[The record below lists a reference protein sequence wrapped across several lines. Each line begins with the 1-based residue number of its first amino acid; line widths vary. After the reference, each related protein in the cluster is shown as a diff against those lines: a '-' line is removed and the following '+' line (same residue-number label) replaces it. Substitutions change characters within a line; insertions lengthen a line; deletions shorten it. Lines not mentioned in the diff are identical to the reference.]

1 MARKQKDAFRE
12 FLESRALRLTRE
24 REAVVDKVMST
35 RGHFD
40 PEELHYALKD
50 KGAKVSR
57 ASIYRTIPLL
67 VDAGIIGKVEN
78 TDKHAHYELILGRE
92 HHDHMLCTRCGKVI
106 EFYSR
111 ELERL
116 QDRLCQTEGFK
127 GNSHTLEIK
136 GLCRKCAGRRR

>member
-1 MARKQKDAFRE
+1 MARKQKEAFRE

-24 REAVVDKVMST
+24 RDAVVDEVVGT

-40 PEELHYALKD
+40 PEELHYALKG

-116 QDRLCQTEGFK
+116 QDRLCQAEGFK

-136 GLCRKCAGRRR
+136 GLCRKCAGRKR